1 MNNEMRATPERESL
15 ERDKTGQAVEQGE
28 TDESDAPTD
37 TEENEGMNTILSVEP
52 TLGVQ
57 ADASEE

>member
-1 MNNEMRATPERESL
+1 MNNETRATPEGESL
-15 ERDKTGQAVEQGE
+15 ERDKTGQVVEQGE